1 VYTGLVS
8 HSGRVAEMIT
18 TADGARMRI
27 ETALAA
33 EMHEGD
39 SIAVNGVCLT
49 ATALTPDTFDADV
62 MHETLRRST
71 LGELDSED
79 QVNLELSLAVDQ
91 RLDGHFVQGHIDG
104 VGTVSAVQAD
114 GFAKVVTV
122 EAEQPLLRYV
132 AEKGSIAVDGV
143 SLTVAGVGSN
153 DFKISLIPETQTR
166 TTLGRVVGGSRVNLE
181 VDVLAKYVERLM
193 QTAPEV

>member
-8 HSGRVAEMIT
+8 HAGRVAEMIT
-18 TADGARMRI
+18 TPDGATIRI
-27 ETALAA
+27 ETSLAA

-49 ATALTPDTFDADV
+49 ATALTSDTFDADV

-91 RLDGHFVQGHIDG
+91 RLDGHFVQGHVDG
-104 VGTVSAVQAD
+104 VGTVSAVRAD

-143 SLTVAGVGSN
+143 SLTVAGVSSN
-153 DFKISLIPETQTR
+153 DFVISLIPETQTR
-166 TTLGRVVGGSRVNLE
+166 TTLGAVNPGSRVNLE
-181 VDVLAKYVERLM
+181 VDVLAKYVARLM
-193 QTAPEV
+193 QTSA